1 MPPALGAW
9 AVAIA
14 PGGEPI
20 VARNYIGTG
29 DAKKHA
35 LEDCNKLYAN
45 CVIVETANTA
55 CLSLANDGTNWGI
68 GKAYNPTNSG
78 EKALAACAAITTRSP
93 ISQLWP
99 TWTMLSSFVPRPM
112 RVRPNAARSTHVWA
126 PISTSSSIT
135 TVPTCG
141 NF

>member
-1 MPPALGAW
+1 MKQYFSVFAVLLALFAAATPPALGAW

-45 CVIVETANTA
+45 CAIVETANTA

-78 EKALAACAAITTRSP
+78 EKALAACAAITTR
-93 ISQLWP
+93 
-99 TWTMLSSFVPRPM
+99 
-112 RVRPNAARSTHVWA
+112 
-126 PISTSSSIT
+126 
-135 TVPTCG
+135 TCKVVH
-141 NF
+141 NFCGV